1 VIVEARLP
9 GLDREANPVHSAF
22 MELYLLRHGIAAD
35 RNPRRFPHDSHRPL
49 TEEGIARTCKVAQ
62 ALAALKTDFSVVL
75 TSPYVRARQTADI
88 MVEELRMPGKP
99 RLCDSLAPGGR
110 AGELIAEVKRVC
122 KRRDSRVL
130 LVGHE
135 PDLSRLASL
144 LISGRP
150 DADLTLKKA
159 GLCVLQ
165 TDDLTAGRCASLQL
179 LLTPKLML
187 RTLK

>member
-1 VIVEARLP
+1 
-9 GLDREANPVHSAF
+9 

-49 TEEGIARTCKVAQ
+49 TADGVARTRKVAQ
-62 ALAALKTDFSVVL
+62 ALASLKLKFDAVF

-88 MVEELRMPGKP
+88 VVEELAMSAKP
-99 RLCDSLAPGGR
+99 RLCNPLAPGGR
-110 AGELIAEVKRVC
+110 TGELITEVNRVC
-122 KRRDSRVL
+122 KRDSTVL

-144 LISGRP
+144 LISGGP
-150 DADLTLKKA
+150 AAALTLKKA
-159 GLCVLQ
+159 GLCVLE
-165 TDDLTAGRCASLQL
+165 TDGLVAGRCASLQL

-187 RTLK
+187 RTLG